1 MWGHPGKK
9 LLFMGS
15 EFAQEREWNHDRE
28 LDWPSI
34 ERPAHAGVQRLV
46 RDLNHLYAAEPAL
59 HRRDCEPSGFM
70 WMVGDD
76 RSNSVFAF
84 LRLGPSQTAPILVVS
99 NMTPVPRRNY
109 RIGVPRGGGWREIF
123 NSNSA
128 VLRRSE
134 RGQRRARRHRS
145 HRRRTDTPQSLELM
159 LPPLSTIFL
168 RHDG

>member
-34 ERPAHAGVQRLV
+34 EDPAHAGVQRLV

-70 WMVGDD
+70 WTVGDD

-84 LRLGPSQTAPILVVS
+84 LRLGPGPTAPILVVS
-99 NMTPVPRRNY
+99 NMTPVLRRNY
-109 RIGVPRGGGWREIF
+109 RIGVPRAAAGT
-123 NSNSA
+123 
-128 VLRRSE
+128 RSSTAIPGTTE
-134 RGQRRARRHRS
+134 DRTWATKGAS
-145 HRRRTDTPQSLELM
+145 TPLSSRRTDTRNRLN
-159 LPPLSTIFL
+159 
-168 RHDG
+168 